1 MKALYKDILSKVSE
15 EHKTNHLRERNSRVL
30 IIDGLNTFIRSWT
43 TNPTMNED
51 GDHTGGVIGSLKS
64 IGYQIRE
71 FNPTRVIVTFDG
83 KNGSESRKKIHEGY
97 KAGREKN
104 RFRVN
109 RTYGEMMSEEDE
121 RLSMRQQFVWL
132 NDMLDYLPVQTMIY
146 DGIEADDTIAYL
158 TQYTQ
163 NEHDGEV
170 VIV

>member
-1 MKALYKDILSKVSE
+1 MKDLYKDILNEVTE

-71 FNPTRVIVTFDG
+71 FNPTRCIVTFDG
-83 KNGSESRKKIHEGY
+83 QGGSNSRKKIHEGY

-104 RFRVN
+104 RFRVS
-109 RTYGEMMSEEDE
+109 RQSQGKMDEDQA
-121 RLSMRQQFVWL
+121 RLS
-132 NDMLDYLPVQTMIY
+132 
-146 DGIEADDTIAYL
+146 
-158 TQYTQ
+158 
-163 NEHDGEV
+163 
-170 VIV
+170 